1 MLLLII
7 IEHVGQDI
15 LRVLETLRHLR
26 VVAVQGLVQWH
37 RRSLAL
43 LVHIGHVPIL
53 GVEQDLCVIL
63 EVNLDYLVAKPEHDR
78 VLGSHPFL
86 DVNGAGRVL
95 QFVGLVH
102 FVSLNELLLL
112 LRVVILFQI
121 RLEMLQQSHL
131 LLQFLREVREIILLH
146 HVLLLVLRHCFS
158 LVVVE
163 LGAARLRHDLCRVV
177 EEHACR
183 HV

>member
-1 MLLLII
+1 
-7 IEHVGQDI
+7 
-15 LRVLETLRHLR
+15 
-26 VVAVQGLVQWH
+26 
-37 RRSLAL
+37 
-43 LVHIGHVPIL
+43 
-53 GVEQDLCVIL
+53 VIL
-63 EVNLDYLVAKPEHDR
+63 EVNLDYLVAKSEHDR
-78 VLGSHPFL
+78 VLRSHPFL

-121 RLEMLQQSHL
+121 GLEMLQQSHL

-146 HVLLLVLRHCFS
+146 HILLLVLRHCFP

-163 LGAARLRHDLCRVV
+163 LGATRLGHDLC
-177 EEHACR
+177 
-183 HV
+183 